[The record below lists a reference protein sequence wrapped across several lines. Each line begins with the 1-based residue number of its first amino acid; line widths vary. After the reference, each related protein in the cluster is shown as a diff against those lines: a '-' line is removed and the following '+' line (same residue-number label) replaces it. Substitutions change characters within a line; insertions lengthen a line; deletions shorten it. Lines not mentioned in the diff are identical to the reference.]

1 MRCTAQCII
10 ETVVEDD
17 SLGTECLLSNSEFQP
32 SNFSKTA
39 KDIKLRILANFIN
52 VCHRYCFYFLLSY
65 QMQASALIRRSF
77 VENIPRA
84 INHQRLQKP
93 LIQKLSFRT
102 RSFGIPAA
110 HYIDFFSFTSGLSC
124 RYQLVQFY
132 IQPFQVICICLKV
145 AGRGNVIL
153 YTYHVYQPALDHASP
168 PTCSSTQ

>member
-1 MRCTAQCII
+1 MICTAQCII

-17 SLGTECLLSNSEFQP
+17 SPGTECLLSSSEFQP

-77 VENIPRA
+77 VENSLQA

-93 LIQKLSFRT
+93 LIQELSFRT

-124 RYQLVQFY
+124 
-132 IQPFQVICICLKV
+132 
-145 AGRGNVIL
+145 
-153 YTYHVYQPALDHASP
+153 
-168 PTCSSTQ
+168 TCWCNSIFSLFK